1 MSFED
6 TLVSSESTMVHVVIE
21 LFKSVPEI
29 NSEKGKA
36 AEAVVNPAI
45 EKLNMM
51 AMEKEKEA
59 TEARIL
65 AIKVSSLE
73 DEVASLKSCALSSQV
88 ELIKGNVMVRT
99 RPKMMCRTTFA
110 RP

>member
-51 AMEKEKEA
+51 AKEK
-59 TEARIL
+59 

-88 ELIKGNVMVRT
+88 ELIKGNVMVRI